1 MAEQGALRRV
11 ATLVAGGVAPAQIF
25 GAVAAE
31 VGRVLRVDHTNLV
44 RFESDQTATVVGYW
58 SNPGARQIQPPLDG
72 HWPIED
78 PSVTALVLSTGRPA
92 RMTAD
97 EYERATSAIGI
108 WTWSH
113 RIRCVVG
120 CPVTVEGRL
129 WGAMNLYC
137 QTVPRSGVT
146 EDRMLEFVQLVG
158 LAIANAQNHSDL
170 LASRARV
177 VAAADESR
185 RRIERDLHDGA
196 QQELVALALKLRAAE
211 EAVPADQQE
220 LREQLTGA
228 VRDLSGIL
236 EHLQEVSRGSVPAIL
251 TSTGLRPALRSLAR
265 SCPVPVELDLRVRGR
280 LPDPVEVAVYHA
292 VAEALTNTA
301 RYARASAVNVRLTA
315 DETAVRLSIRDD
327 GVGGAR
333 LGAGF
338 GLVGL
343 QDRVEALG
351 GGMQIVSPAGGG
363 TSLLVAVPRSPPLT
377 VPPSVAP

>member
-1 MAEQGALRRV
+1 VEEQGALRRV
-11 ATLVAGGVAPAQIF
+11 ATLVAGGVAPAEIF
-25 GAVAAE
+25 DAVAAE
-31 VGRVLRVDHTNLV
+31 VGRVLRVDHANLV
-44 RFESDQTATVVGYW
+44 RFEPDHTATVVGYW
-58 SNPGARQIQPPLDG
+58 SDPGARQIQPPLDG

-78 PSVTALVLSTGRPA
+78 PSVTASVLATGRPA

-108 WTWSH
+108 WTWTH
-113 RIRCVVG
+113 RIRCVVA
-120 CPVTVEGRL
+120 CPVRVEGRL

-137 QTVPRSGVT
+137 RTVPQSGVT

-158 LAIANAQNHSDL
+158 IAIANAQNHSDL

-196 QQELVALALKLRAAE
+196 QQELVSLALKLRIAE
-211 EAVPADQQE
+211 EAIPPDHRE
-220 LREQLTGA
+220 LREQLAGA
-228 VRDLSGIL
+228 IRDLSGIL

-251 TSTGLRPALRSLAR
+251 TSTGLRPALRSLVR
-265 SCPVPVELDLRVRGR
+265 RCPTPVDLDIRVRGR
-280 LPDPVEVAVYHA
+280 LPDPVEVAVYYA

-301 RYARASAVNVRLTA
+301 RYAQASIVEIRLTA

-327 GVGGAR
+327 GVGGAQ
-333 LGAGF
+333 LGDGY

-343 QDRVEALG
+343 KDRVEALG
-351 GGMQIVSPAGGG
+351 GGLQITSPAGDG
-363 TSLLVAVPRSPPLT
+363 TSLLVDVPRSP
-377 VPPSVAP
+377 S